1 MTSIVINVIQITTLL
16 AVSVLFVVYRL
27 GHAHPSMTHGSSVIH
42 ATYAFA
48 NAGKVVIPHK
58 LVNVIYQST
67 IAILLLVGFESVTAL
82 GAEALRPEKDIKRG
96 VLLSLIIQGG
106 VCYMIEYFAA
116 NFAVGGGTIAGV
128 DKAGHA
134 ITGYAAAGVSGAP
147 IGDMLKTV
155 GDRMLGS
162 TGTTLALVMAAT
174 VLLALIGTTLACLN
188 TGVRVT
194 YAMAKDKEM
203 PGILGLLHG
212 RFATPH
218 GGIAVLTAVSA
229 AFGIY
234 GVKSIN
240 TLTQITLASNT
251 GTFLVYGMTCLITLV
266 AFASRH
272 DKAILKHRVAPGL
285 GLLMNVAELSGV
297 VYLAVKAGGDSSKNA
312 YIALAMVGVWIIAG
326 MLWVAINPHKRGVP
340 IMTIPG
346 FREQLAATT
355 E

>member
-1 MTSIVINVIQITTLL
+1 
-16 AVSVLFVVYRL
+16 
-27 GHAHPSMTHGSSVIH
+27 
-42 ATYAFA
+42 
-48 NAGKVVIPHK
+48 
-58 LVNVIYQST
+58 
-67 IAILLLVGFESVTAL
+67 
-82 GAEALRPEKDIKRG
+82 
-96 VLLSLIIQGG
+96 
-106 VCYMIEYFAA
+106 
-116 NFAVGGGTIAGV
+116 
-128 DKAGHA
+128 
-134 ITGYAAAGVSGAP
+134 
-147 IGDMLKTV
+147 
-155 GDRMLGS
+155 MLGS